1 MTEQQETRRKQ
12 CLDQRKDFL
21 LSSQKP
27 FCFQGRERERR
38 KKMTAMLSQVA
49 LGQASDLQKLSASTA
64 AAGTAASVK
73 EAKQAGVS
81 PPGTSER
88 IGSH

>member
-1 MTEQQETRRKQ
+1 
-12 CLDQRKDFL
+12 
-21 LSSQKP
+21 
-27 FCFQGRERERR
+27 
-38 KKMTAMLSQVA
+38 MTAMLSQVA

-88 IGSH
+88 IGESLIDWILLVSSKKIIVYCKIILIVLGYK